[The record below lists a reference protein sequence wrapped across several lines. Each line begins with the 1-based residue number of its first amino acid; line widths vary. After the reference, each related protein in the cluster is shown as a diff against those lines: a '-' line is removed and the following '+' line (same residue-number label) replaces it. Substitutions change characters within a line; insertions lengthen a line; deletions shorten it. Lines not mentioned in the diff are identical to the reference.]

1 MKTTLLM
8 YYVYAFLGPIGGT
21 GGHGHMNANELA
33 GLGAGAAALIGA
45 IGYLILRR
53 RHSSGK

>member
-33 GLGAGAAALIGA
+33 GLGSGAAALIGA